1 MRLQRSRHQPEFV
14 QSALQEHFTIY
25 TIARRGRG
33 ETDATVGQTVED
45 GQRQGGAHPAHRS
58 AGVFTR

>member
-1 MRLQRSRHQPEFV
+1 
-14 QSALQEHFTIY
+14 
-25 TIARRGRG
+25 
-33 ETDATVGQTVED
+33 VGQTVED